1 MERTVNP
8 TLKFDVLCEGVI
20 ASHSGRDP
28 SFATRARYWVDYFGT
43 RDITSMVTDD
53 IEDGITEL
61 MRRGKLKP
69 ETAKINGEQVTRV
82 IHTGQPLS
90 PSTVN
95 RYVSVLGTVFKDLKR
110 MRLLPRGFINP
121 MRGVGRQGEGEGRTV
136 NVTVDDVKR
145 LVACCRLSR
154 NHRLAALVA
163 MGCTTGWR
171 LGNLQRLC
179 WGDLD
184 LANQVADTSR
194 TKNGTPHRAVLLDWV
209 VKELKAIMPEKVD
222 PNETVFDKRNFRRAW
237 EMALKRADLPTDW
250 TFHHTRHIAAS
261 ILAQSG
267 ASVPVIMSCLNHKT
281 PAMALRYSHLNTTT
295 IRENMGR
302 AWA

>member
-1 MERTVNP
+1 MSTS
-8 TLKFDVLCEGVI
+8 LKFNVLCDGVI
-20 ASHSGRDP
+20 ASHQGRDP
-28 SFATRARYWVDYFGT
+28 SFATRAQFWINYFGD
-43 RDITSMVTDD
+43 RDITTMVTDD

-61 MRRGKLKP
+61 IRRGKLKP
-69 ETAKINGEQVTRV
+69 ETQKINGKITAK
-82 IHTGQPLS
+82 IISTGKPLS

-95 RYVSVLGTVFKDLKR
+95 RYISVLGTVFKDLKK
-110 MRLLPRGFINP
+110 MRLLPRGYINP
-121 MRGVGRQGEGEGRTV
+121 MRGVGRQGEGMGRTV
-136 NVTVDDVKR
+136 TVTVDDVKR

-154 NHRLAALVA
+154 NHKLAALVA
-163 MGCTTGWR
+163 LGCTTGWR
-171 LGNLQRLC
+171 LGSLQNLR

-184 LANQVADTSR
+184 LTNQVADTSR

-209 VKELKAIMPEKVD
+209 VKEVKAIMPEKVD
-222 PNETVFDKRNFRRAW
+222 PNEPVFDKRSFRRAW
-237 EMALKRADLPTDW
+237 DMAIKRADLPLDW
-250 TFHHTRHIAAS
+250 TFHHCRHIAAS

>member
-1 MERTVNP
+1 MKTSLN
-8 TLKFDVLCEGVI
+8 FDVLCEGVI
-20 ASHSGRDP
+20 AAHHGRDP
-28 SFATRARYWVDYFGT
+28 SFGNRARFWISYFGD
-43 RDITSMVTDD
+43 RDITTMVTDD

-69 ETAKINGEQVTRV
+69 ETQKIDGKIVSK
-82 IHTGQPLS
+82 IIATGQPLS

-110 MRLLPRGFINP
+110 MRLLPRGYINP
-121 MRGVGRQGEGEGRTV
+121 MRGVGRQSEGESRTV
-136 NVTVDDVKR
+136 TVTVDDVKR

-154 NHRLAALVA
+154 NHKLAAMVA

-171 LGNLQRLC
+171 LGNLQSLC

-184 LANQVADTSR
+184 LANKTADTSR

-222 PNETVFDKRNFRRAW
+222 PNEAVFDKRNFRRAW
-237 EMALKRADLPTDW
+237 EMALKRADLPLEW
-250 TFHHTRHIAAS
+250 TFHHCRHIAAS
-261 ILAQSG
+261 VLAQSG
-267 ASVPVIMSCLNHKT
+267 ASVPVIMSCLNHKS
-281 PAMALRYSHLNTTT
+281 PNMALRYSHLNVATL
-295 IRENMGR
+295 RENLGR

>member
-1 MERTVNP
+1 MKTSLN
-8 TLKFDVLCEGVI
+8 FDVLCQGVI
-20 ASHSGRDP
+20 ASHHGRDP
-28 SFATRARYWVDYFGT
+28 SFATRAKFWMDYFGD
-43 RDITSMVTDD
+43 RDITTMVTDD

-69 ETAKINGEQVTRV
+69 ETRKIDGKVTGT
-82 IHTGQPLS
+82 IIATGKPLS

-95 RYVSVLGTVFKDLKR
+95 RYVSVLGTVFKDLKK
-110 MRLLPRGFINP
+110 MRLLPRGYINP
-121 MRGVGRQGEGEGRTV
+121 MRGVGRQGEGQGRTLS
-136 NVTVDDVKR
+136 VTVEDVKR

-154 NHRLAALVA
+154 NHKLAALVA
-163 MGCTTGWR
+163 LGCTTGWR
-171 LGNLQRLC
+171 LGNLQSLC

-184 LANQVADTSR
+184 LVNKTADTSR

-209 VKELKAIMPEKVD
+209 VKEIKAIMPEKAD
-222 PNETVFDKRNFRRAW
+222 PNEPVFDKRDFKRAW
-237 EMALKRADLPTDW
+237 KMAVKRADLPLDW

-281 PAMALRYSHLNTTT
+281 PAMALRYSHLNVNT

>member
-1 MERTVNP
+1 MKTS
-8 TLKFDVLCEGVI
+8 LQFDVLCEGVI
-20 ASHSGRDP
+20 ASHHGRDP
-28 SFATRARYWVDYFGT
+28 SFANRARFWVDYFGD
-43 RDITSMVTDD
+43 RDITTMVTDD

-69 ETAKINGEQVTRV
+69 ETQKIDGKIVSKV
-82 IHTGQPLS
+82 IATGQPLS

-110 MRLLPRGFINP
+110 MRLLPRGYINP
-121 MRGVGRQGEGEGRTV
+121 MRGVGRQSEGESRTV
-136 NVTVDDVKR
+136 TVTVDDVKR

-154 NHRLAALVA
+154 NHKLAAMVA

-171 LGNLQRLC
+171 LGNLQSLC

-184 LANQVADTSR
+184 LANKTADTSL

-222 PNETVFDKRNFRRAW
+222 PNEAVFDKRNFRRAW
-237 EMALKRADLPTDW
+237 EMALKRADLPLEW
-250 TFHHTRHIAAS
+250 TFHHCRHIAAS
-261 ILAQSG
+261 MLAQSG
-267 ASVPVIMSCLNHKT
+267 ASVPVIMSCLNHKS
-281 PAMALRYSHLNTTT
+281 PNMALRYSHLNVATL
-295 IRENMGR
+295 RENLGR
-302 AWA
+302 AWS